1 MSDHTISV
9 NLPSSAQQLL
19 EVSTDFKKLQQ
30 FLPYCQD
37 INIIE
42 KNGVTKTE
50 ELFTFKY
57 RGISYSIRQQTV
69 TKKIDDKIE
78 AEIISG
84 PLKGTLVETLYE
96 EIESGTKVIVNI
108 NLKISL
114 KYKFLSP
121 EINKRVKM
129 GTMALL
135 YKLNSTIESD

>member
-1 MSDHTISV
+1 MSNHTISV

-57 RGISYSIRQQTV
+57 RGISHSIRQQTV

-84 PLKGTLVETLYE
+84 PLQGTLVETLYE

-114 KYKFLSP
+114 KYRFLSP

>member
-69 TKKIDDKIE
+69 TKKIDGKIE

>member
-1 MSDHTISV
+1 LSDHTISV

-69 TKKIDDKIE
+69 TKKIDGKIE